1 MEFTM
6 LEEYMTIWHLKM
18 LVLWILINCSIPW
31 YVIWSNTHLKPDPK
45 RDIAKFTPWVRTDT
59 HEWSYVM
66 CIFTHFFFI
75 PRYFTLLLCLVFAFI
90 GTTILS
96 IGSKIDNLGSTRVW
110 LILQYIKIC
119 MRVFGYCFGVPYFT
133 FKRPKVDY
141 SEWLGPDWKPS
152 YEGATMIISNHQSWY
167 EVFMTFFF
175 VRPMPGFI
183 AKSSVKNVPSV
194 GMVATAIGSVYL
206 DRRDKARRNQVF
218 EIIKKRQEEVEEG
231 KAAPLLVFPEGGTTN
246 GKVMTAFKKGAFA
259 SLKPVKPHIVR
270 AWTLVGSGTRGDM
283 MGLWHWSFLI
293 PFMNIITL
301 PELLEMPV
309 FAPNDYFWNKYWDG
323 KNEEEK
329 WEVFAKAVRQVMA
342 KTGGFALS
350 DSV

>member
-1 MEFTM
+1 M
-6 LEEYMTIWHLKM
+6 H
-18 LVLWILINCSIPW
+18 
-31 YVIWSNTHLKPDPK
+31 
-45 RDIAKFTPWVRTDT
+45 
-59 HEWSYVM
+59 
-66 CIFTHFFFI
+66 IFSFF
-75 PRYFTLLLCLVFAFI
+75 
-90 GTTILS
+90 
-96 IGSKIDNLGSTRVW
+96 
-110 LILQYIKIC
+110 
-119 MRVFGYCFGVPYFT
+119 FGVPYFT
-133 FKRPKVDY
+133 HNRPKVDY

-152 YEGATMIISNHQSWY
+152 YEGATMIVSNHQSWY

-183 AKSSVKNVPSV
+183 AKSSVKTVPSV
-194 GMVATAIGSVYL
+194 GMIATAVGSVYL

-218 EIIKKRQEEVEEG
+218 EIIKERQEEVEEG

-259 SLKPVKPHIVR
+259 SLKPVKPIVVR
-270 AWTLVGSGTRGDM
+270 AWTLVGSSTRGDM

-350 DSV
+350 NSV